1 MSVVIPLQN
10 FRLFFTMDPRHGE
23 LSPAMRNRGVE
34 ICIGNFDNQLDN
46 SSKVKYDLSESQIQI
61 AKMSYYSNAY
71 IASRRYELMK
81 RLQNVSFVTLLNY
94 SIAKRGNLMPV
105 LG

>member
-1 MSVVIPLQN
+1 MPLNN

-34 ICIGNFDNQLDN
+34 ICIENFDNLMDN
-46 SSKVKYDLSESQIQI
+46 SSKEKYDFSESQLQI

-71 IASRRYELMK
+71 IASRRFDLMK

-94 SIAKRGNLMPV
+94 SIACYAVIR
-105 LG
+105 